1 MSAKPNRRATASMS
15 TTSLVVVSWTN
26 YIHIKLDWKVF
37 FTWGNYSL
45 RRSRPL
51 APWPWSMRVSWTG
64 KSSACPLPTPRLWP
78 YMHFT
83 TTQLLLTNSLLLL
96 YWRPKTSLENTLIRG
111 GVVLTT
117 TLLKTKDI
125 NQSLRLM
132 VWLTSF
138 SSTNY
143 YYFTEDPRHQPKPPP
158 NGLTDIV

>member
-26 YIHIKLDWKVF
+26 YIHIKLDWKLF

-78 YMHFT
+78 YMYFT

-125 NQSLRLM
+125 NTVLRLLLLM
-132 VWLTSF
+132 CSLLKTQDINTLAIAVSTF
-138 SSTNY
+138 SSS
-143 YYFTEDPRHQPKPPP
+143 
-158 NGLTDIV
+158 